1 MTRQVLKKLRTGP
14 ALYSS
19 SNSSSSSS
27 SSSSSGMCF
36 NSKQEGVKH
45 WADMPSHA
53 HTQWL
58 AVGSCG
64 VKHSKVEAC
73 TTLAGTFSTHTAAR
87 SGCRI
92 YITCMMAAHVLS
104 Q

>member
-1 MTRQVLKKLRTGP
+1 MQVLKKLLTGP
-14 ALYSS
+14 ALHSTAVGN
-19 SNSSSSSS
+19 NSSSSSS
-27 SSSSSGMCF
+27 GLCF

-64 VKHSKVEAC
+64 VKHSELEAC
-73 TTLAGTFSTHTAAR
+73 TALAGTFSRHTAAR
-87 SGCRI
+87 SGCR
-92 YITCMMAAHVLS
+92 M
-104 Q
+104 